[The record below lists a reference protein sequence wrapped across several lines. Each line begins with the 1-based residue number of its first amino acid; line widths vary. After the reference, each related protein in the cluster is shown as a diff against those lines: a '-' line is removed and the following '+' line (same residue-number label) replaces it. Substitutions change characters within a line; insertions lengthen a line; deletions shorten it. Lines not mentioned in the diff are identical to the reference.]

1 MATEPV
7 LGTEDLR
14 RDLAQVL
21 TRMTTQPGYTVVIG
35 RQRKPEAVLV
45 PYELWRELSGDGG
58 GAEVKIPAASPG
70 RVPGAAI

>member
-35 RQRKPEAVLV
+35 SVAAM
-45 PYELWRELSGDGG
+45 WRASASG
-58 GAEVKIPAASPG
+58 PG
-70 RVPGAAI
+70 RA